1 MFHQCYTPGLDQL
14 VMLGEVSFLSI
25 GLVNVYGISSAVK
38 QGLHLH
44 EMLGML
50 YWRDFYGQGYILM
63 IERADTSIVWDFPR
77 CVSRSGIKHR
87 FGAPAELQFYWRP
100 YLAIII

>member
-1 MFHQCYTPGLDQL
+1 
-14 VMLGEVSFLSI
+14 MLGEFHFLSI
-25 GLVNVYGISSAVK
+25 GLINVYDISSAVK

-44 EMLGML
+44 ETLGMS
-50 YWRDFYGQGYILM
+50 YWRDFYGQGYISM

-77 CVSRSGIKHR
+77 CVSRSGTKHR

-100 YLAIII
+100 HLAMII